1 MSARVAKTLATPPAL
16 RGSYRLNPK
25 NASRI
30 EDYALNGDCHSAAL
44 VARDGS
50 IDWLCLPRFDSGAC
64 FAALLGSP
72 KHGRW
77 MLAPSGQSH
86 VTATRRAYRP
96 GTLVQE
102 TEYETAT
109 GAVRLID
116 FMPPRSEAVDLV
128 RIVEGLGGQVTM
140 RMELAIR
147 FDYGSVVPLGPPHR
161 RGHPRHRRSG
171 DHPFH
176 DRCRAPRRELPNVRR
191 LFGSSR
197 RASAIHADL
206 VPISPTRAC
215 APGCAR

>member
-77 MLAPSGQSH
+77 MLAPSGQSC
-86 VTATRRAYRP
+86 VGDSASPTGRERSCWRPSTR
-96 GTLVQE
+96 
-102 TEYETAT
+102 
-109 GAVRLID
+109 
-116 FMPPRSEAVDLV
+116 PP
-128 RIVEGLGGQVTM
+128 
-140 RMELAIR
+140 LAR
-147 FDYGSVVPLGPPHR
+147 CASSTSCLR
-161 RGHPRHRRSG
+161 
-171 DHPFH
+171 
-176 DRCRAPRRELPNVRR
+176 DRRR
-191 LFGSSR
+191 LTSSASSR
-197 RASAIHADL
+197 DSAD
-206 VPISPTRAC
+206 R
-215 APGCAR
+215 